1 MTGRDRPDLL
11 GAGIAAVLRV
21 GTLVAIAAVG
31 VGYLA
36 ILASGEHPGSPT
48 LVDLLRGGG
57 APALIGIGLL
67 GLTMIPAGVLAVA
80 ALGFWQQGE
89 RRRVATALV
98 VLALLLASLGT
109 AIVVTPPG

>member
-1 MTGRDRPDLL
+1 MTSRGRRDLL
-11 GAGIAAVLRV
+11 GSGIAAVLRV

-36 ILASGEHPGSPT
+36 ILASGEDPGSPS
-48 LVDLLRGGG
+48 LVDLLGGGG

-67 GLTMIPAGVLAVA
+67 GLTVIPAAVLVAA

-89 RRRVATALV
+89 RRRVATALI
-98 VLALLLASLGT
+98 VLALLLGSLAT